1 MVAQYGAAY
10 EIEDSGSAMGP
21 LVAHSTFLYV
31 IGRNGKV
38 RALPRHED
46 TPAWIAAAVRNALA
60 EEINGSE
67 GEAN

>member
-1 MVAQYGAAY
+1 
-10 EIEDSGSAMGP
+10 MGP

-46 TPAWIAAAVRNALA
+46 TPAWIAAAIRNALA